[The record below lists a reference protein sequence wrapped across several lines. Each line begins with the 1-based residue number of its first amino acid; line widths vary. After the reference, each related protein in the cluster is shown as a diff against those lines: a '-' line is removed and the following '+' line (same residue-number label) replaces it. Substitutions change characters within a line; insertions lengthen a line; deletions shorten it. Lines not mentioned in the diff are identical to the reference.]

1 MGSHFPHPAW
11 FKVIPFSDCQ
21 GCNQYY
27 DDSAM
32 FMSMLFV
39 SSNTLILGGRY
50 VSDYYTITSII
61 EGRGGAGVN
70 LILPHSGSQK
80 RQNWDEV
87 KCGKIRQIN
96 LLPHSGSQ
104 KGKIGMR

>member
-50 VSDYYTITSII
+50 VSDYFIISYIEHYIILLYTNLKKILHFFHDCARNTKCNVFNYSIFI
-61 EGRGGAGVN
+61 Y
-70 LILPHSGSQK
+70 
-80 RQNWDEV
+80 D
-87 KCGKIRQIN
+87 
-96 LLPHSGSQ
+96 
-104 KGKIGMR
+104 